1 MLKFAVDNKS
11 QKMYSG
17 AYHFREVTVD
27 LVDGK
32 ADWEVSS
39 ETREQIF
46 LTEGDF
52 RNIST
57 DSPEQKLLSSF
68 KIRQSLNT

>member
-1 MLKFAVDNKS
+1 
-11 QKMYSG
+11 MYSG

-46 LTEGDF
+46 STEGDF

-68 KIRQSLNT
+68 KIGQSLNT